1 MTTRNPDNPEHGN
14 GHDGHDGHTATEELL
29 VRALAARAEQIGPH
43 SLRPGNPPSPNWA
56 ARGRGPLMFALAAAV
71 AGAAL
76 VGASVVTMLWEPD
89 ADPVAKTPPTVAP
102 LTPSPPATAVTPGPA
117 TSAPPGPSG
126 PANPSGPAD
135 PSGPS
140 NTSTSRSVTV
150 AYGPASSTFTLRT
163 GEGVAAMTAKVENK
177 SEDAAENVSEV
188 LTIEADAGGGTLGAG
203 DISVSLRDPATGAWR
218 PVGGIGT
225 AGYEATLAGSGGADL
240 AGLSSRTHDIRVSLG
255 SSFPAGITRLKIE
268 LFSDADEE
276 TLTLRG

>member
-14 GHDGHDGHTATEELL
+14 GHTATEELL
-29 VRALAARAEQIGPH
+29 IRALAARAEQIGPH
-43 SLRPGNPPSPNWA
+43 SLRPGSPPSPNWA

-76 VGASVVTMLWEPD
+76 VSASVVTMLGQPD
-89 ADPVAKTPPTVAP
+89 RDPVAKTPPTVAP
-102 LTPSPPATAVTPGPA
+102 LTPSPPATAVTSGPA
-117 TSAPPGPSG
+117 TSVPPGPS
-126 PANPSGPAD
+126 NPSGPAD

-150 AYGPASSTFTLRT
+150 AYGPASGTFTLRT
-163 GEGVAAMTAKVENK
+163 GEGVAAMTAKVENR
-177 SEDAAENVSEV
+177 SENAVENVSEV
-188 LTIEADAGGGTLGAG
+188 LTIKAEAGSGTLRAG

-240 AGLSSRTHDIRVSLG
+240 AGLSSRTHEIRVSLG

-268 LFSDADEE
+268 LFSDADVE
-276 TLTLRG
+276 TLTLTG